1 MLTNISNFYLNF
13 QFNFCDVFSKCKRA
27 KNVVASA
34 TGTRS
39 DLLAFSGSSKSELRK
54 TQQSLAENNSESG
67 RAHSAHGV
75 DCGCAAASQSQSL
88 LGSRRSAYAISES
101 RACVCGECV
110 CPCVCFFGIAAAA
123 AAETLLICCDG
134 CCCCCCS
141 WYQSIIVR
149 LENVDVHL
157 GT

>member
-13 QFNFCDVFSKCKRA
+13 QFNFCDVFSKCNRA

-88 LGSRRSAYAISES
+88 LGSRGSAYAISES

-110 CPCVCFFGIAAAA
+110 CPCVCFLVLLLLLQPRRCLSAATAAAA
-123 AAETLLICCDG
+123 ALDIN
-134 CCCCCCS
+134 
-141 WYQSIIVR
+141 R
-149 LENVDVHL
+149 
-157 GT
+157 